1 MCALEIPFIIIITVV
16 LTGVFWPSTVPTQHY
31 SGVDLCILT
40 LRQDSCTH
48 PALQWCWPVYS
59 DPQAGQLYPPS
70 ITVVLTCVFWPSGW
84 TAVPTQHYS
93 GVDLCILTLR
103 QGSCTHPPFCWTSS
117 PWPPTA
123 TTSWRP
129 STTYGYV
136 PLSTWPA
143 RWWQHWVPRC
153 WTWTASFWLFTGRW
167 RLGFCVCVCVFLVIL
182 SIVTV
187 YACVCVCLVILSIV
201 TVCVRVCV

>member
-16 LTGVFWPSTVPTQHY
+16 LTGVFWPST
-31 SGVDLCILT
+31 
-40 LRQDSCTH
+40 
-48 PALQWCWPVYS
+48 
-59 DPQAGQLYPPS
+59 
-70 ITVVLTCVFWPSGW
+70 
-84 TAVPTQHYS
+84 VPTQHYS

-187 YACVCVCLVILSIV
+187 CVCVCLVILSIV
-201 TVCVRVCV
+201 TVYVCMRVCVCVCVHVCVCMHILHIVMR